1 MRPEH
6 DNRQPEEIER
16 DIERTR
22 EEVSSTIDAIQR
34 KLTPGQMMDQAL
46 SYART
51 SLPADF
57 GSNLGS
63 AVRENPVPVT
73 LIGVG
78 IAWLMMAGQGGR
90 QGAPYQRGYSS
101 SAAPLNRSTSA
112 AYDASF
118 ATGPDEYAS
127 GESHGEGRLHRTM
140 SKVGDAGRD
149 MKHRLRDS
157 GQHMRERAQ
166 SVRGRA
172 GELGHRSQEQ
182 YYRAKD
188 SFGHML
194 DEQPLMVGALGV
206 ALGAMLGA
214 AMPRTQRED
223 RLMGE
228 TRDQFVD
235 KAKQSASEQA
245 QKARQAAEQKMDE
258 VQASSAPS
266 GTPSREAS
274 ESSDAYRYGPDGS
287 QSAGT
292 GSRAGEEQNRPSLH

>member
-1 MRPEH
+1 MRPEDDH
-6 DNRQPEEIER
+6 RQPEEIER

-90 QGAPYQRGYSS
+90 QEAAYRRGYAQSMS
-101 SAAPLNRSTSA
+101 PLNRSTSA

-118 ATGPDEYAS
+118 DAGSAEYVGAD
-127 GESHGEGRLHRTM
+127 GQEEGKLHRTM

-149 MKHRLRDS
+149 MKHRIS
-157 GQHMRERAQ
+157 EGGQHMRERAH

-172 GELGHRSQEQ
+172 SELGHRSQET

-214 AMPRTQRED
+214 TMPRTQRED

-228 TRDQFVD
+228 TRDQVMD
-235 KAKQSASEQA
+235 KAKQSVSEQA
-245 QKARQAAEQKMDE
+245 QKAKEAAQHKMDE
-258 VQASSAPS
+258 VQEPSVPSSGS
-266 GTPSREAS
+266 GQQSS
-274 ESSDAYRYGPDGS
+274 GSSDAFRYGADGS
-287 QSAGT
+287 QSTGA

>member
-1 MRPEH
+1 MRPDE

-57 GSNLGS
+57 SSNLGT

-78 IAWLMMAGQGGR
+78 IAWLMAAGQGGR
-90 QGAPYQRGYSS
+90 QGAGYQRGYSQS
-101 SAAPLNRSTSA
+101 APLNRSTSG

-118 ATGPDEYAS
+118 AAGPDEYAT
-127 GESHGEGRLHRTM
+127 GDGHDEGKLHRTM

-149 MKHRLRDS
+149 MKHRIRDG
-157 GQHMRERAQ
+157 GQHMKDRAQ

-172 GELGHRSQEQ
+172 SELGHRSQEQ

-214 AMPRTQRED
+214 AAPRTQRED

-228 TRDQFVD
+228 TRDQLMD
-235 KAKQSASEQA
+235 KAKQRASEQA
-245 QKARQAAEQKMDE
+245 QKAKEAAEQKLDE
-258 VQASSAPS
+258 AQASSSPS
-266 GTPSREAS
+266 AETS
-274 ESSDAYRYGPDGS
+274 EKSSDSSDAIRYGPDGG
-287 QSAGT
+287 QSAGA
-292 GSRAGEEQNRPSLH
+292 GSRAGDEQSRPSLH